1 MSGFDVMTDSAF
13 SDGLQWSLVPNKN
26 PNVATEDHLQ
36 SLGLNVQD
44 GLPKFKL
51 NEVGPVALASSIFQK
66 NYMNVDGDSEQ
77 SFVVL
82 GETSLQ
88 SIRDDA
94 LASYTEIQQKSQLA
108 DHTSMISMMSPSEI
122 EEKLKNALE
131 ENIKLKETLKQN
143 NSAIKQQ
150 FNTITM
156 WQKDVMTVC
165 DNHKQKFM
173 ETKKLM
179 SHLKKVNDEL
189 RENIANYKNQLQKSS
204 LNSSSATGLSLES
217 VNAASLLNKST
228 CVSAE
233 NLPIL
238 AGFNTSLLEEE
249 KQLENNKI
257 QLENEQEL
265 LKKIDTLTEE
275 LNKVKVNH
283 SKTKEVLQELEKRYV
298 SDIELFSQQLQKAN
312 KELKVLKQKSDM
324 TNSIELEKLLGKC
337 CEKDLEL
344 KYLEE
349 IITSLKQQIKKYEEN
364 IFPLIDLQVETSDE
378 SSDDTKLLKENV
390 EFYNNK
396 IEELGKCFAAQCS
409 RYMRIQ
415 EFLKESADIIQIFEN
430 SEVLSNSSLPEDK
443 VKDYKEKLR
452 EYRKRLID
460 EQIQS
465 IDDKQ
470 TTIKVQKQFQKM
482 LSDYNA
488 VIYELEILK
497 DENLKLATMQTKAS
511 EENSQKL
518 ADIEKH
524 LDEEKKILDN
534 EKTELLE
541 QRLSLQFEK
550 KLVIEE
556 KEKIEGERSSLSLEK
571 EKLIEARTSL
581 LEERTSLDRQSQL
594 YEAEEGTL
602 QKEKKLLQ
610 KKCDELMNQIEI
622 LRHELSKANTT
633 IQQLNVNNSK
643 LKENEEIISV
653 YKIQTEMHQK
663 EFEEMR
669 VTQKNLQDQLQSL
682 SMANLQLRTENDR
695 LGGQANEQDNSDVTI
710 NRNRILCP
718 KCQNSISTDNLSLHI
733 ALQSRY
739 CGLCAK
745 YIVPGERHGMGICT
759 PEFD

>member
-1 MSGFDVMTDSAF
+1 MSGFDIMTDSSF
-13 SDGLQWSLVPNKN
+13 NNELQWSLVPNAN

-51 NEVGPVALASSIFQK
+51 NEVGPVALASSIFQQ
-66 NYMNVDGDSEQ
+66 NNINVNDDLEQ

-82 GETSLQ
+82 GKTSLQ

-94 LASYTEIQQKSQLA
+94 LASYLEIQQKSQLT

-122 EEKLKNALE
+122 EEKLKNVLE

-143 NSAIKQQ
+143 NSATKQQ

-173 ETKKLM
+173 ETKQLM
-179 SHLKKVNDEL
+179 SRLKKENDEL
-189 RENIANYKNQLQKSS
+189 REKIAKYQLQESS
-204 LNSSSATGLSLES
+204 LNSSSATGLSLEG
-217 VNAASLLNKST
+217 VNASSLLKKST
-228 CVSAE
+228 YVSTE
-233 NLPIL
+233 NLPTL
-238 AGFNTSLLEEE
+238 TGFNTSLLEEG
-249 KQLENNKI
+249 KQLENDNI

-265 LKKIDTLTEE
+265 LKKNDTLSEE

-283 SKTKEVLQELEKRYV
+283 SKTKEVLQELEKRYLT
-298 SDIELFSQQLQKAN
+298 DIELFSQQLQKAN
-312 KELKVLKQKSDM
+312 KELKEVLKQKSDM
-324 TNSIELEKLLGKC
+324 TNSLELEKLLVKC

-378 SSDDTKLLKENV
+378 SSDDKKLLKENV
-390 EFYNNK
+390 KFYNNK

-470 TTIKVQKQFQKM
+470 ITIKVQKQFQKM

-488 VIYELEILK
+488 VIYELEILR
-497 DENLKLATMQTKAS
+497 DENSKLATMQTKAS

-556 KEKIEGERSSLSLEK
+556 KEKIEAERSSLSLEK

-581 LEERTSLDRQSQL
+581 LEERTSLDRQSLL
-594 YEAEEGTL
+594 YEAEKGTL
-602 QKEKKLLQ
+602 QKEKKLLH

-622 LRHELSKANTT
+622 LRHESSKANTT
-633 IQQLNVNNSK
+633 IQQLNLNNSK

-695 LGGQANEQDNSDVTI
+695 LGGQANEQDS
-710 NRNRILCP
+710 
-718 KCQNSISTDNLSLHI
+718 S
-733 ALQSRY
+733 AQSRY

-745 YIVPGERHGMGICT
+745 YIVPGERHGMVICT